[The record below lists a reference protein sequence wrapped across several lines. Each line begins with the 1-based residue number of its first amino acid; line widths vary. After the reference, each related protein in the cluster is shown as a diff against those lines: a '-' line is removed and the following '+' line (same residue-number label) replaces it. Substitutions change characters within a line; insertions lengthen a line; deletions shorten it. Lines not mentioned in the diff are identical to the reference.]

1 MALSTT
7 VAAAPRS
14 PGHFLTDTVVIAK
27 RNLTKVM
34 RTPQLIFFN
43 SVQPIMFTLLFRY
56 VFGGSIPMPP
66 PWRYVDYLIPGIIVQ
81 TSLFGGAGTAIAMA
95 EDIKGGIID
104 RFRSLPMSRAAVL
117 SGRTFADV
125 VRLLFVIALLFVVGM
140 AVGFRFHNGVGPA
153 VVAVVLCLLFG
164 FAFLWFFAFIGMTVK
179 DTETAQVA
187 AFLPVFPLAFASS
200 IFTQIS
206 TMPGWL
212 QVFARN
218 QPVTQCVNAVRALTQ
233 GHDRMVQLGY
243 PESTSSLVVKAVIWC
258 VIIVAVFAPLAINRY
273 RKG

>member
-1 MALSTT
+1 MALSTS

-14 PGHFLTDTVVIAK
+14 PGHIISDSIVIAK

-56 VFGGSIPMPP
+56 VFGGSIQLPGI
-66 PWRYVDYLIPGIIVQ
+66 RYVDYLIPGIIVQ

-95 EDIKGGIID
+95 DDIKGGIID

-117 SGRTFADV
+117 AGRTFADV
-125 VRLLFVIALLFVVGM
+125 VRLLFVIALLFIVGM
-140 AVGFRFHNGVGPA
+140 AVGFRFHNGFGPA
-153 VVAVVLCLLFG
+153 VVAVVLCLIFG

-200 IFTQIS
+200 IFTRIQN
-206 TMPGWL
+206 MPGWL

-218 QPVTQCVNAVRALTQ
+218 QPVTKCVNAVRALTQ
-233 GHDRMVQLGY
+233 GHDHMVQLGY
-243 PESTSSLVVKAVIWC
+243 PESTSKLVLQALIWC
-258 VIIVAVFAPLAINRY
+258 VIIVAAFAPLAINRY